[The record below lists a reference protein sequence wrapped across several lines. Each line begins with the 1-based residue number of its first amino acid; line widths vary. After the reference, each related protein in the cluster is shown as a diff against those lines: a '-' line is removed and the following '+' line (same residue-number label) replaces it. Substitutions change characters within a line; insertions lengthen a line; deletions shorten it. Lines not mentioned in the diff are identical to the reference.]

1 VQRQHRQFRFSWL
14 AAGLAAASLACGSGI
29 AAAQAAPAAA
39 RHPLPE
45 RVAGSVHRLFLINGD
60 RLLVST
66 SGGRTRIAVRYAA
79 AAGALA
85 SLHYA
90 GQTLEIPDL
99 AMPYL
104 GQALSPSLFQLGALE
119 KAESGG
125 RLPVTVRFSGSVPA
139 LAGLTVTKA
148 GAGTESGYLTASS
161 ARAFGTALTALFRRD
176 HARASYGTDG
186 MLAGVSIALAG
197 SSASTSSA
205 STGTRP
211 DFPMRTLTVHAL
223 GLNGKPDNG
232 DTVFIGNTDRTLR
245 YVGLNE
251 TTNFFYHGA
260 AKFSLPAGHYWAI
273 ATYFTFNSAIPQ
285 LRMEVVPQFTVS
297 GAHSTLRLDARRA
310 SSEVTV
316 ATPRPTQP
324 IQEGVTFDRGAAH
337 GTPYSYSQSWT
348 GFTGWLSPTTRK
360 PTVGSLR
367 TYTSATLGSTGKAS
381 PPYVYN
387 GDFPGPAGI
396 IPRQHFTL
404 SPDELATVHERY
416 YQDTPSSSGGWSNFG
431 GTRAQLVLEL
441 VPITVFSVPTA
452 QTQYF
457 QSGHGVLW
465 ETQFFANLN
474 TFAGFQSGS
483 FRSYGAGESVTE
495 DWNRYPLH
503 PGPDGSFGGLAGR
516 IEPTMISADRAGN
529 TLNLALTPFSDNQFG
544 HTGAGFGFLGYAK
557 AVGSYQL
564 DQDGTEI
571 AHGTGLDG
579 FPAVRLGARPA
590 LLRLTL
596 NAARYGSFFH
606 LSPVTRT
613 VWSWRSAPAAGATVP
628 PGWYCSLTV
637 KNNSLVLH
645 RKCAVQPLMTLHYA
659 VQGMS
664 LAGLTTPGAQAVDIT
679 AGHIQLGGS
688 APITGATAQVSYN
701 DGGSWYPA
709 TVTAR
714 GGGRYHL
721 AFSAP
726 AGVDVSLR
734 VSATDAAGGS
744 ITETIT
750 RAYGTT
756 S

>member
-1 VQRQHRQFRFSWL
+1 MQRQHRQFRFSWL
-14 AAGLAAASLACGSGI
+14 TAGVAAASLACGSGI

-39 RHPLPE
+39 RHALPE

-66 SGGRTRIAVRYAA
+66 SGGRTQVAVRYAA
-79 AAGALA
+79 KAGALA

-90 GQTLEIPDL
+90 GQTMEIPDP

-104 GQALSPSLFQLGALE
+104 GRALSPSLFQLSALE

-139 LAGLTVTKA
+139 LAGLTVTRA

-161 ARAFGTALTALFRRD
+161 AKSFGTALSALFRRD

-186 MLAGVSIALAG
+186 MLGGVSIALAG
-197 SSASTSSA
+197 AAPASAA
-205 STGTRP
+205 PAATRP

-245 YVGLNE
+245 FVGLNE
-251 TTNFFYHGA
+251 TENFFYHGA

-273 ATYFTFNSAIPQ
+273 ATYFTFNAAIPQ

-297 GAHSTLRLDARRA
+297 GSHSTLHLDGRRA

-316 ATPRPTQP
+316 ATPLPSQAIT
-324 IQEGVTFDRGAAH
+324 EGVTFDRGAAH
-337 GTPYSYSQSWT
+337 GTPYSYSQSWS

-360 PTVGSLR
+360 PTIGSLNA
-367 TYTSATLGSTGKAS
+367 YTQATLGSTGKAS
-381 PPYVYN
+381 PPNVYN
-387 GDFPGPAGI
+387 TDFPGPDGI
-396 IPRQHFTL
+396 IPAQHFTL
-404 SPDELATVHERY
+404 SQGELATVHERY

-431 GTRAQLVLEL
+431 GTRAQLVLQL
-441 VPITVFSVPTA
+441 VPITEFSLPAT

-457 QSGHGVLW
+457 QSGHGVIW
-465 ETQFFANLN
+465 ESQIFENLS

-483 FRSYGAGESVTE
+483 FRSYGGGESMSE
-495 DWNRYPLH
+495 NWNRYPLH
-503 PGPDGSFGGLAGR
+503 PGPDGSFGGLAGA
-516 IEPTMISADRAGN
+516 IEPTQISADRAGD

-579 FPAVRLGARPA
+579 FPAVKLGARPA
-590 LLRLTL
+590 LLKLTL

-613 VWSWRSAPAAGATVP
+613 VWAWHSTPSAGATVP

-637 KNNSLVLH
+637 KNESVILH
-645 RKCAVQPLMTLHYA
+645 RTCAVQPLMTLHYS

-664 LAGLTTPGAQAVDIT
+664 LAGLTSPGGQTVDVT

-688 APITGATAQVSYN
+688 AAIAGATAQVSYN

-709 TVTAR
+709 TLTAR
-714 GGGRYHL
+714 GGGRYRL